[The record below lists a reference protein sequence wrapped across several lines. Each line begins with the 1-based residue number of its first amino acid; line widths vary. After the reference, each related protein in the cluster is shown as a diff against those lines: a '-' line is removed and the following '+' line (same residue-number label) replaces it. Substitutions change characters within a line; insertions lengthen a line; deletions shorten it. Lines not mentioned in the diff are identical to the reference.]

1 MPVFQTR
8 RPVAHSA
15 AKMFDLVADVEA
27 YPQFVPMCAALRVR
41 KRVKTEAGLDQL
53 VADMEVGYKAIR
65 EKFTSRVTLDRPSLK
80 ILVEYI
86 DGPFSRLENRW
97 TFLPGAGGEGTSI
110 VDFYIDYTFRS
121 RMLGLLMGSMFDI
134 AFRRFTAAFEARA
147 NAVYGSGAAKA

>member
-1 MPVFQTR
+1 MPIFHTT

-15 AKMFDLVADVEA
+15 ADMFALVADVEA
-27 YPQFVPMCAALRVR
+27 YPQFVPMCTALRVR
-41 KRVKTEAGLDQL
+41 KRGTAQDGLDQL

-65 EKFTSRVTLDRPSLK
+65 EKFTSRVTLDRPNLK

-97 TFLPGAGGEGTSI
+97 TFLPGAGGEGTS
-110 VDFYIDYTFRS
+110 VVAVYIDYTFRS
-121 RMLGLLMGSMFDI
+121 RMLGLLMGSMFDL

-147 NAVYGSGAAKA
+147 NVVYGSGTTKA